1 MQVDQDS
8 VIKSVFR
15 AIDSLNMTL
24 PSQKRINKSPNTIL
38 MGKNGELD
46 SLSMVNL
53 IVETEMMVEE
63 DFGRLVNLADQSAA
77 AHASNVFE
85 TVSTFANYIEEQL
98 NN

>member
-24 PSQKRINKSPNTIL
+24 PSQKRIKKSPNTIL

-63 DFGRLVNLADQSAA
+63 DFGQLVNLADQSAA

-98 NN
+98 KS